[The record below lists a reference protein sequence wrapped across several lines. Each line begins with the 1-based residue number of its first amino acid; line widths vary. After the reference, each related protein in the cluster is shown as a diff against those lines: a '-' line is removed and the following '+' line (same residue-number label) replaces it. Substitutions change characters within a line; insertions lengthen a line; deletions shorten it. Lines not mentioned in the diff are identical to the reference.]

1 MAFKPIPNIKSM
13 SKKRFV
19 SIYVKS
25 QLICINYAKKAVRP
39 HSNSHRWIYLRWKC
53 GLRVMRRIKL
63 SGIHQSTKYLGDGIL
78 ARTIDN
84 VVHRPF
90 AADVIHADEL
100 EKTRVDEAH
109 AHAVPHV
116 HGSQVRND
124 RQRSP
129 EAIRRGEKVEHRCYT
144 WSIIENSDFTF
155 PCQRLCVPIVIQ
167 MQNI

>member
-1 MAFKPIPNIKSM
+1 MQARLTRK
-13 SKKRFV
+13 
-19 SIYVKS
+19 
-25 QLICINYAKKAVRP
+25 
-39 HSNSHRWIYLRWKC
+39 
-53 GLRVMRRIKL
+53 MRRIKL
-63 SGIHQSTKYLGDGIL
+63 SRIHQSAKYLGNGIL

-84 VVHRPF
+84 VVHRSF

-124 RQRSP
+124 GQRSP

-144 WSIIENSDFTF
+144 
-155 PCQRLCVPIVIQ
+155 
-167 MQNI
+167 

>member
-1 MAFKPIPNIKSM
+1 M
-13 SKKRFV
+13 SEKRFV
-19 SIYVKS
+19 LIYIKP

-39 HSNSHRWIYLRWKC
+39 HSNSHRWMSAMKVRFT
-53 GLRVMRRIKL
+53 RRIKL
-63 SGIHQSTKYLGDGIL
+63 SNIRQSVKYLGDGIL

-90 AADVIHADEL
+90 AADIIHADEL

-124 RQRSP
+124 GQRSP
-129 EAIRRGEKVEHRCYT
+129 EAIRRGEKVEHCCYT
-144 WSIIENSDFTF
+144 WSIIENSNFTI
-155 PCQRLCVPIVIQ
+155 PCQKLCMPTVIRV
-167 MQNI
+167 QNI